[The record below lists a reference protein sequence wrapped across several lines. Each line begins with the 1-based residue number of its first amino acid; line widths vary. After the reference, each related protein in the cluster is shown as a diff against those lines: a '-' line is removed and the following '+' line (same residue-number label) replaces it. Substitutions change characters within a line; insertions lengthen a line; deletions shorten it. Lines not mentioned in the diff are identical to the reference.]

1 MLELVQQS
9 FTLYTHQR
17 YDPHRTVTSKHRHWL
32 TNLKNRFKQKHRTR
46 YADTRV

>member
-9 FTLYTHQR
+9 FTLYTYQR
-17 YDPHRTVTSKHRHWL
+17 NDLQRTVTSKHKHWL
-32 TNLKNRFKQKHRTR
+32 TNLKNRFMQEHRTR